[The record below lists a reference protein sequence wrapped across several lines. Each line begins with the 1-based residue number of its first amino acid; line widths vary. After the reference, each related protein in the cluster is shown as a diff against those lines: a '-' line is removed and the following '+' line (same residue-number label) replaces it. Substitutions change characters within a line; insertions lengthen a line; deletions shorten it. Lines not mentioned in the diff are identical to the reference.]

1 MTTQKTKKSEAT
13 PAREHRRTKVAVVV
27 ADNRSKT
34 IKVGID
40 RLQQHAKY
48 GKYLR
53 RQGVLHVH
61 DEKNEAK
68 TGDTVEIMECR
79 PISKTKSWRLVRV
92 VRKGQQVAG

>member
-1 MTTQKTKKSEAT
+1 MTTQKTKTSKAT

-27 ADNRSKT
+27 ADNRAKT

-68 TGDTVEIMECR
+68 IGDRVSIAETR
-79 PISKTKSWRLVRV
+79 PLSRSKRWRLVEV
-92 VRKGQQVAG
+92 IKH